1 MGGEP
6 GTPTRCGAFLSWS
19 GPRTSRD
26 ARHPSRVLLR
36 VGGGGL
42 ERTCRS
48 RRCWGHSRTSPSRTS
63 GPNNAREGHSRP
75 PAFLSIKSE
84 ARRGHPRREHQV
96 QERASEP
103 DAFNALPVRCQ
114 APFRDEKRARHAP
127 PNAPFL
133 LSRSVMRGDDNT
145 QDGGVRREC
154 LVRKCAGG
162 PLRPRGALRT
172 ITLPGTPRE
181 ARRAQAFPATKE
193 AAACAISVVA
203 ALPAT
208 TERPR

>member
-63 GPNNAREGHSRP
+63 GPNNARE
-75 PAFLSIKSE
+75 
-84 ARRGHPRREHQV
+84 
-96 QERASEP
+96 
-103 DAFNALPVRCQ
+103 CQ